1 MGEPQTKAA
10 SRESLWTLHSSRAT
24 LRLRKMWPRV
34 GKTGILPTSVGNPV
48 WLWAVEIAW
57 RCRETTLLA
66 WMVTPP
72 PPTEGFS
79 SNEWGAPSW
88 GFHDRD
94 WRPAWGG
101 QVLLGISEPACRNAY
116 TCLKGTFL
124 ETTNF
129 CLSKWRQWASGR
141 QIHRLER
148 PRDFLV
154 ILLLLYRL

>member
-1 MGEPQTKAA
+1 MRKSVDSALKQSYFEAQENVAQSWEDRHPPYLCGKSSMAL
-10 SRESLWTLHSSRAT
+10 SCRNSLEV
-24 LRLRKMWPRV
+24 P
-34 GKTGILPTSVGNPV
+34 GNNSVGMDGN
-48 WLWAVEIAW
+48 
-57 RCRETTLLA
+57 
-66 WMVTPP
+66 PP